1 MRICDL
7 NSGLGRIA
15 NAMATLKQRWRETK
29 EQWHDENARKFED
42 ENLRPIPE
50 KLQGI
55 IAAVQ
60 RLGEVL
66 DLADRDLSDQP
77 ES

>member
-15 NAMATLKQRWRETK
+15 NALATLKQRWRETK
-29 EQWHDENARKFED
+29 EHWHDDNARKFE
-42 ENLRPIPE
+42 EVHLRPIPD
-50 KLQGI
+50 KLQGV

-60 RLGEVL
+60 RLSEVL
-66 DLADRDLSDQP
+66 DTAERDLSDQT